1 MKCLMLVPI
10 IGLLLT
16 GAPAFAQQSPDAQ
29 SADAQLAQSDAGRF
43 VVYFALGQA
52 TLDSEARAT
61 VAAAAQEFQSTGSA
75 RISVRGHTD
84 TSGNAEFNQ
93 ALSERRE
100 QAVADELV
108 SLGVP
113 VTAITGEALG
123 ETDLAVPTGDGV
135 PEAQNRRVEIAV
147 EQPAPMPA
155 PEPAPAP
162 APEPTP
168 PVAAAPEPQPKRGL
182 FSAGAFY
189 GFNLEDE
196 SGNTSHLGGINLG
209 LDYAVLP
216 FLGVGVEQAGF
227 YHFDTRNDGFGGR
240 SSGSL
245 DFLMGDENFQPH
257 VGANIGY
264 LYGSGFDD
272 DFFAGPEIGFQ
283 AGLFNAKV
291 AYDIPFNRDLD
302 EGIVNTT
309 IGVGFRF

>member
-1 MKCLMLVPI
+1 MRNLMLVPM
-10 IGLLLT
+10 IGLLLAA
-16 GAPAFAQQSPDAQ
+16 APALAQQQSPDTQ
-29 SADAQLAQSDAGRF
+29 SPDTQLAQSDGRY
-43 VVYFALGQA
+43 VVYFALGQS
-52 TLDSEARAT
+52 TLDSEAQAT
-61 VAAAAQEFQSTGSA
+61 IAAAAQEFQSTGSA

-84 TSGNAEFNQ
+84 TSGNADFNQ

-100 QAVADELV
+100 QAVADELTR
-108 SLGVP
+108 LGVP
-113 VTAITGEALG
+113 ATAISGDAVG

-147 EQPAPMPA
+147 EMPPPP

-162 APEPTP
+162 APAPEPAP
-168 PVAAAPEPQPKRGL
+168 MAAAPEPQPKRGL
-182 FSAGAFY
+182 FSGGIFY

-196 SGNTSHLGGINLG
+196 SGNTSHLAGLNLG

-216 FLGVGVEQAGF
+216 FLSLGVEQAGF
-227 YHFDTRNDGFGGR
+227 YHFDTRDDGFGGR
-240 SSGSL
+240 SAGSL

-264 LYGSGFDD
+264 LYGDGFED
-272 DFFAGPEIGFQ
+272 DFFAGPEVGFQ
-283 AGLFNAKV
+283 AGLFNMKV

-309 IGVGFRF
+309 LGVGFRF